1 MFSLSDPNAV
11 QALLRRHGFHFSKAM
26 GQNFIVDDSV
36 CPQMAAMCGADEN
49 TGVLE
54 VGPGI
59 GVLTR
64 ELSFVAKKVAAVE
77 LDTRL
82 LPVMKETL
90 GDRDNVRVHNG
101 DIMKI
106 DVHGLLK
113 EEFPGM
119 PVVVCANL
127 PYYITSPII
136 MKLLEEHLPIRALTV
151 MVQKEAA
158 ERICAA
164 PGTRACGAVSAA
176 VRYYS
181 VPEVLFQ
188 VGRDSFMPPPNVDSA
203 VIRLNIP
210 ETPPYKVKDEA
221 VFFRTV
227 QAAFA
232 QRRKTVLNS
241 VSATMGYPKA
251 EVQAVM
257 EAVGVVPTARA
268 EQLTMEELV
277 CLADGMADLIESKAR

>member
-1 MFSLSDPNAV
+1 MFSLSDPHAV

-82 LPVMKETL
+82 LPVLKETL

-113 EEFPGM
+113 EEFSGM

-176 VRYYS
+176 VRYYA

-257 EAVGVVPTARA
+257 EAVGVAPTARA

-277 CLADGMADLIESKAR
+277 CLSDGMTDLIAAKAR

>member
-1 MFSLSDPNAV
+1 MISLSDPNAV

-36 CPQMAAMCGADEN
+36 CPQMAALCGADEN

-82 LPVMKETL
+82 LPVLKETL
-90 GDRDNVRVHNG
+90 GDRDNVKVHNG

-113 EEFPGM
+113 EEFPDM

-136 MKLLEEHLPIRALTV
+136 MKLLEEHLPIQALTV

-176 VRYYS
+176 VRYYA
-181 VPEVLFQ
+181 VPEVLFE
-188 VGRDSFMPPPNVDSA
+188 VGRGSFMPPPNVDSA

-210 ETPPYKVKDEA
+210 QTPPYAVKDEA
-221 VFFRTV
+221 MFFRTV

-257 EAVGVVPTARA
+257 EAAGVAPTARA

-277 CLADGMADLIESKAR
+277 CLADALADYAAAR

>member
-82 LPVMKETL
+82 LPVLKETL

-113 EEFPGM
+113 EEFSGM

-176 VRYYS
+176 VRYYA

-257 EAVGVVPTARA
+257 EAVGVAPTARA

-277 CLADGMADLIESKAR
+277 CLSDGMTDLIAAKAR